1 MLKNL
6 ILNLFIMLMISCEK
20 SEDEQK
26 YNWQKIQL
34 PDGKFIK
41 IEIARTEEER
51 ALGLMFRHSLPEDR
65 GMLFIFEEEDF
76 QSFWMKNC
84 FFPLD
89 LIFMDKNGK
98 IVDTKENFEPCKED
112 PCPSY
117 KSKEKAKYVLEVNSN
132 FCKKNNIKIGDSL
145 KLPAIVY

>member
-6 ILNLFIMLMISCEK
+6 ILNLFIILMINCEEK
-20 SEDEQK
+20 GDTNS
-26 YNWQKIQL
+26 YNWPKIQL
-34 PDGKFIK
+34 PNGSFLKV
-41 IEIARTEEER
+41 EIAKTEEER
-51 ALGLMFRHSLPEDR
+51 ALGLMFRHSLPENR
-65 GMLFIFEEEDF
+65 GMLFIFEKEEY

-98 IVDTKENFEPCKED
+98 IVDIKENFEPCKDD

-117 KSKEKAKYVLEVNSN
+117 KSKEKAKYVLEVNGG
-132 FCKKNNIKIGDSL
+132 FCKKNNIKVGLLL
-145 KLPAIVY
+145 KLPQYNN